1 MVKKIYKY
9 ISEYK
14 MLDDC
19 HNLVV
24 GLSGGA
30 DSVCLLSVLSVIVHD
45 YIEEIGHEI
54 HITAVH
60 VNHGIRGEEAQ
71 RDETFAKRTADSM
84 GIELVCF
91 NLEIPKM
98 AKQEGISQ
106 ESAGRIARYRCFR
119 QVAADRGMTDYR
131 IAVAHHMDDQAET
144 VLMHIIRG
152 SGMAGLNGMRAVS
165 GDIIRPLLCVTR
177 EEILSY
183 LKDNGLSYVTDST
196 NLDNEYTRNM
206 VRNCLIPSMEKL
218 NPQLKTALN
227 NLAKDSSECWDYVQR
242 QVDEAARRYLV
253 KGDGIARICFDI
265 PGCYETGCEPVCEPE
280 CELDCEPV
288 ILREL
293 IKKAY
298 CHVHGDIVNLYRYHI
313 DAVCGLKDCNTGKR
327 VNLPGQITAVRNH
340 EGILICSDGYL
351 ADMARKQAAREQYVE
366 IPLVDSNQG
375 CVELPEGVYG
385 GFTTVKWR
393 VLDKK
398 EFGNFENN
406 DYTKYFDYDIIK
418 NNLVFRFRKTG
429 DRCRIDKYGHEKRLK
444 QELIDRKIP
453 VSMRDT
459 VLLLASDQK
468 VYWAVG
474 VRRFEEFYVTDKTDR
489 ILEISVS

>member
-71 RDETFAKRTADSM
+71 RDEAFAKRIADSM

-119 QVAADRGMTDYR
+119 QVAADRGMADCR

-196 NLDNEYTRNM
+196 NFDNEYTRNM

-453 VSMRDT
+453 VSMRDN

>member
-14 MLDDC
+14 MLDDI

-45 YIEEIGHEI
+45 YIEEIGHDI
-54 HITAVH
+54 NITAVH
-60 VNHGIRGEEAQ
+60 VNHGIRGQEAQ
-71 RDETFAKRTADSM
+71 RDEAFAKRIADSM

-242 QVDEAARRYLV
+242 QVDEAAMGYLV
-253 KGDGIARICFDI
+253 KGDGIARIRFDI
-265 PGCYETGCEPVCEPE
+265 PECYETG
-280 CELDCEPV
+280 CEPV

-293 IKKAY
+293 IKRAY

-351 ADMARKQAAREQYVE
+351 ADMARKQAARAQYVE
-366 IPLVDSNQG
+366 ITLADSNQG

-393 VLDKK
+393 VIDKK

-406 DYTKYFDYDIIK
+406 DYTKCFDYDIIK
-418 NNLVFRFRKTG
+418 NNPVFRFRKTG

>member
-45 YIEEIGHEI
+45 YIEEIGHGI

-60 VNHGIRGEEAQ
+60 VNHGIRGEEAL
-71 RDETFAKRTADSM
+71 RDEAFAKRTADSM

-293 IKKAY
+293 IKRAY

>member
-30 DSVCLLSVLSVIVHD
+30 DSVCLLSVLSMIVHD

-54 HITAVH
+54 RITAVH

-196 NLDNEYTRNM
+196 NLDNEYRRNM

-265 PGCYETGCEPVCEPE
+265 PGCYETGCESVCEPE

-288 ILREL
+288 MLREL
-293 IKKAY
+293 IKRAY

-340 EGILICSDGYL
+340 EGILICPDDYL
-351 ADMARKQAAREQYVE
+351 ADVAKKQAARAQYVE

>member
-45 YIEEIGHEI
+45 YIEEIGHDI
-54 HITAVH
+54 NITAVH
-60 VNHGIRGEEAQ
+60 VNHGIRGQEAQ
-71 RDETFAKRTADSM
+71 RDEAFAKRIADSM

-183 LKDNGLSYVTDST
+183 LKNNGLYYVTDST

-253 KGDGIARICFDI
+253 KGDGIARICFDAV
-265 PGCYETGCEPVCEPE
+265 GGDKTGCESVCEPE

-288 ILREL
+288 MLREL
-293 IKKAY
+293 IKRAY

-351 ADMARKQAAREQYVE
+351 ADMARKQAARAQYVE
-366 IPLVDSNQG
+366 IPLADSNQG

-398 EFGNFENN
+398 EFENFENN
-406 DYTKYFDYDIIK
+406 DYTKCFDYDIIK
-418 NNLVFRFRKTG
+418 NNPVFRFRKAG
-429 DRCRIDKYGHEKRLK
+429 DRCRIDNYGHEKRLK

-453 VSMRDT
+453 ACMRDT

-474 VRRFEEFYVTDKTDR
+474 VRRFEEFYVTDKTER

>member
-14 MLDDC
+14 MLDDI

-30 DSVCLLSVLSVIVHD
+30 DSVCLISVLSVIARD

-71 RDETFAKRTADSM
+71 RDEAFAKRIAESM

-242 QVDEAARRYLV
+242 QVDEAAMGYLV
-253 KGDGIARICFDI
+253 KGDGIARIRFDI
-265 PGCYETGCEPVCEPE
+265 PECYETG
-280 CELDCEPV
+280 CEPV

-293 IKKAY
+293 IKRAY
-298 CHVHGDIVNLYRYHI
+298 CHVHGDIVNLYRCHI

-327 VNLPGQITAVRNH
+327 VNLPGQ
-340 EGILICSDGYL
+340 S
-351 ADMARKQAAREQYVE
+351 VE
-366 IPLVDSNQG
+366 IPLKDSNHG

-385 GFTTVKWR
+385 GFATVKWR

-418 NNLVFRFRKTG
+418 NNPVFRFRKTG

>member
-30 DSVCLLSVLSVIVHD
+30 DSVCLLSVLSMIVHD

-54 HITAVH
+54 RITAVH

-313 DAVCGLKDCNTGKR
+313 DAVCGLKDCNIGKR

>member
-30 DSVCLLSVLSVIVHD
+30 DSVCLLSVLSMIVHD
-45 YIEEIGHEI
+45 YIEEIGHGI

-60 VNHGIRGEEAQ
+60 VNHGIRGEEAL
-71 RDETFAKRTADSM
+71 RDEAFAKRIADSM

-253 KGDGIARICFDI
+253 KGDGIARICFAAV
-265 PGCYETGCEPVCEPE
+265 GCDETGCEPVCEPE
-280 CELDCEPV
+280 CELDCELV

-293 IKKAY
+293 IKRAY
-298 CHVHGDIVNLYRYHI
+298 CHVHGDIVNLYRCHI

-351 ADMARKQAAREQYVE
+351 ADMARKQTARAQYVE